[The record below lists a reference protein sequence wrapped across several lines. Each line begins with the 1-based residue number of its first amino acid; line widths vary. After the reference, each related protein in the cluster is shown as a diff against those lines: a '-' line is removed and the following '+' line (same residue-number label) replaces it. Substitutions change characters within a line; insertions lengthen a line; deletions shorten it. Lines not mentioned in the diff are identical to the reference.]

1 MDKKNQT
8 FLNTKL
14 LLIVC
19 AVLLLAVIV
28 LGAFAYQWHGE
39 NKDLKQYK
47 KGQILIGANIVPKKQ
62 KEKYLK
68 QIKAKNLQ
76 NILF

>member
-1 MDKKNQT
+1 MDKKNKT

-28 LGAFAYQWHGE
+28 LGAFAYQWHG
-39 NKDLKQYK
+39 
-47 KGQILIGANIVPKKQ
+47 
-62 KEKYLK
+62 
-68 QIKAKNLQ
+68 
-76 NILF
+76 

>member
-28 LGAFAYQWHGE
+28 LGAFAYQWHQRKRHPSHGIGIHQGGTG
-39 NKDLKQYK
+39 LLQ
-47 KGQILIGANIVPKKQ
+47 GQGRKV
-62 KEKYLK
+62 
-68 QIKAKNLQ
+68 
-76 NILF
+76 